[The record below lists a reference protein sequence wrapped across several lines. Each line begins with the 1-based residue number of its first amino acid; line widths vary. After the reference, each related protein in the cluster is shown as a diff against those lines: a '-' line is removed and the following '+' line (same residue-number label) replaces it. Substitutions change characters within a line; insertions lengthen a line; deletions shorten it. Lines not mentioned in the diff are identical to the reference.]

1 MAHSYLYVVEMA
13 TTGTQ
18 AEPDTGQWATI
29 VKTAFNFHP
38 DIQQYKCLVGNWAG
52 FSNGTQ
58 FIALIPWSV
67 IMFVQTEHDGLKKAE
82 FDVKAQDIMQRIKNV
97 YPGNI
102 VVGVNWEVALQTSL
116 F

>member
-1 MAHSYLYVVEMA
+1 MAIKSYLYIVEMA

-18 AEPDTGQWATI
+18 GEPDTGQWAST

-52 FSNGTQ
+52 LSNGTQ
-58 FIALIPWSV
+58 FIAPIPWSV
-67 IMFVQTEHDGLKKAE
+67 IMFVQTNDESNKAIL
-82 FDVKAQDIMQRIKNV
+82 DNNAKDIMQRIKAA
-97 YPGNI
+97 YPNNI
-102 VVGVNWEVALQTSL
+102 VVGINYPVELLPPL